1 VADIT
6 IQLNKKM
13 KQTIPIVLVVALLTS
28 CSPQQP
34 GAGFDTSPKEYPVYT
49 LQTGAATIISAYPA
63 SLEGEQNIEIRPKVD
78 GFIREIF
85 VDEGAVVKKGQLL
98 FKLHAPQYEQE
109 MVSAAA
115 MISSAEAAVNAA
127 RLQVNNI
134 LPLVKKAIVTHTA
147 LETAQYQLAEKEAA
161 LAQAKASLAN
171 ARTNIGYTSIGSPVN
186 GIVGAIPY
194 KTGSLVSSQ
203 SPLALTTVS
212 NIGKVYAYFSF
223 DEKQLLG
230 FFARYPG
237 HTVEEKLKHFPPV
250 TLLLTD
256 GTEYPE
262 KGRIAAVNGM
272 IDKKTGSISFRATF
286 PNPSG
291 MLRSGGSAT
300 LQIPLELPDALL
312 LPQKA
317 TFEMQGKKLVF
328 VVDEK
333 NRVSSRE
340 VQVTAAG
347 NGGNY
352 IVQAGVQRGDRVVT
366 DGMDNLRDSMIIKPI
381 QQQHVKEIY

>member
-1 VADIT
+1 V
-6 IQLNKKM
+6 
-13 KQTIPIVLVVALLTS
+13 
-28 CSPQQP
+28 
-34 GAGFDTSPKEYPVYT
+34 
-49 LQTGAATIISAYPA
+49 
-63 SLEGEQNIEIRPKVD
+63 
-78 GFIREIF
+78 
-85 VDEGAVVKKGQLL
+85 
-98 FKLHAPQYEQE
+98 
-109 MVSAAA
+109 VSAAA
-115 MISSAEAAVNAA
+115 MIRSAEAAVNAA

-134 LPLVKKAIVTHTA
+134 LPLVKKEIVTHTA
-147 LETAQYQLAEKEAA
+147 LEAAQYQLAEKEAT

-171 ARTNIGYTSIGSPVN
+171 AGTNIGYTTILSPVS

-194 KTGSLVSSQ
+194 KTGSLVSVQ
-203 SPLALTTVS
+203 SPLP
-212 NIGKVYAYFSF
+212 
-223 DEKQLLG
+223 LLG

-237 HTVEEKLKHFPPV
+237 NTVEEKLKHFPPV

-262 KGRIAAVNGM
+262 KGRIATVNGM

-291 MLRSGGSAT
+291 LLRSGGSAT
-300 LQIPLELPDALL
+300 LQIPLDLPAALL

-352 IVQAGVQRGDRVVT
+352 IVQAGVQRGDRIVT